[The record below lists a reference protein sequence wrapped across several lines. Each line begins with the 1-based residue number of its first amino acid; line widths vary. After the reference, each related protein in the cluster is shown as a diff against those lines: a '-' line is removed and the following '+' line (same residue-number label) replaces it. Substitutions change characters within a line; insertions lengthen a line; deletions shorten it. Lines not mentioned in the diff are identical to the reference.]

1 MKKKDTSLPERSKIP
16 VAMTWD
22 LDKMYPDISLW
33 ERDFKL
39 LDPLLADFMA
49 FKGKLGISAETL
61 RDAFKKNDA
70 LDRCLD
76 KVYTYAHLRAD
87 ENTADSKNS
96 SRLDQVT
103 AKYAEIEGETAWFDP
118 EILAL
123 PEEKMKS
130 YLKSPT
136 LSFYKRTLEELL
148 RDRPHTLSEPE
159 EKILGMV
166 SDALS
171 TPYKAFTMLNNADI
185 KFPKVPN
192 GKGGEV
198 ELTHG
203 NYIKLVENPNREIRK
218 SAFEAMYDTVAKY
231 RNTFAAI
238 LDGSTKTHTFESKI
252 RNFPSTL
259 RASLHD
265 DNIPEEVYTNLIATV
280 RKNLPFLHKYFELR
294 KKVLKL
300 GKLDMYDIYCPIVP
314 DCEIEVGWDEACRYV
329 KESLE
334 PMGKEYCAVVDKSLN
349 ERWIDVL
356 ECRGKKSGAYSSGCY
371 DSVPYVLM
379 NFSGTM
385 NDVFTLAHELG
396 HSMHSYFSHKKQDY
410 HYANYSI
417 FAAEAA
423 STTNELLLHSYLM
436 EKFTDRKLRL
446 YLVNRLAEEIRCTV
460 YRQTMFAEFEKMIHE
475 KREKGIPLSADELCS
490 SYFKLNSEYHGSAV
504 RPDDRIRMEWARIPH
519 FYYNY
524 YVYKY
529 ATGFSAAIKFSE
541 NILSGD
547 KAKLDAYM
555 GFLFAGDSKD
565 VLDILRDAGVDLGSP
580 EPIESCMKHFAETVK
595 QLEKGLSIRGQG
607 EYPIF
612 NKECPISK

>member
-1 MKKKDTSLPERSKIP
+1 MKKTKSPVERSKIP
-16 VAMTWD
+16 VKMTWD
-22 LDKMYPDISLW
+22 LDKMYTGISKW
-33 ERDFKL
+33 EKDFKA
-39 LDPLLADFMA
+39 LDPLLAELMA
-49 FKGKLGISAETL
+49 FKGKLGNSAETL
-61 RDAFKKNDA
+61 RDAFRRNDA
-70 LDRCLD
+70 LERCLD
-76 KVYTYAHLRAD
+76 KVYTYAHLKAD

-96 SRLDQVT
+96 SRLDQVV

-123 PEEKMKS
+123 PDDKLKS
-130 YLKSPT
+130 YLESPA

-148 RDRPHTLSEPE
+148 KDRPHTLSEPE
-159 EKILGMV
+159 EKILGSV

-171 TPYKAFTMLNNADI
+171 TPYKAFTMLNNADM
-185 KFPKVPN
+185 KFPEVPD
-192 GKGGEV
+192 GKGGKV

-203 NYIKLVENPNREIRK
+203 NYIRFVENQKREIRR
-218 SAFEAMYDTVAKY
+218 SAFEAMYDTVTKY

-238 LDGSTKTHTFESKI
+238 LDGAIKTHTFESKT

-265 DNIPEEVYTNLIATV
+265 DNIPDDVYNNLIATV

-300 GKLDMYDIYCPIVP
+300 KHLDMFDLYCPIVP
-314 DCEIEVGWDEACRYV
+314 DCEIEVKWEDACRYV
-329 KESLE
+329 RESLE
-334 PMGKEYCAVVDKSLN
+334 PMGAEYCSVIDKALKD
-349 ERWIDVL
+349 RWIDVL

-371 DSVPYVLM
+371 DSVPYILM
-379 NFSGTM
+379 NYSGTM

-396 HSMHSYFSHKKQDY
+396 HSMHTYYSNKTQEY
-410 HYANYSI
+410 HYARYSI

-436 EKFTDRKLRL
+436 GKFNDRKLRL

-460 YRQTMFAEFEKMIHE
+460 FRQTMFAEFEKMIHV
-475 KREKGIPLSADELCS
+475 KRETGTPLSADELCS
-490 SYFKLNSEYHGSAV
+490 SYFKLNADFHGPSV
-504 RPDDRIRMEWARIPH
+504 KPDDRIRMEWARIPH

-529 ATGFSAAIKFSE
+529 ATGFSAAIKFSD

-547 KAKLDAYM
+547 SSKLSAYK
-555 GFLFAGDSKD
+555 GFLCAGDSKD
-565 VLDILRDAGVDLGSP
+565 VLDILRDAGVDLSRP
-580 EPIESCMKHFAETVK
+580 EPVESCMKHFAKTVS
-595 QLEKGLSIRGQG
+595 QLEEGLSTTETQRH
-607 EYPIF
+607 
-612 NKECPISK
+612 KV